1 MHNDVSVNFSFQE
14 VICKRMHNYV
24 IGSPLIV
31 NLIQCM
37 AFIEPSN
44 DSSEV
49 TLQSQESG
57 NIFVNEISLED
68 LCKLYRIPENQCTCE
83 LFKDYCPE
91 TQGNI
96 STKHRFAC
104 LNDLVQASVSS
115 SALGLLGNGF
125 VIYVIF
131 KLRAGLTQFKKV
143 ILGLS
148 VADCV
153 FSAITLVQEI
163 PLFWTCT
170 WELGQAGR
178 KIFRGLESASSVMA
192 FGFIVM
198 IAAEQCFGIVKTM
211 QESFVEKRFYLLIFI
226 NMIYAFVTTL
236 PVLIFSKI
244 NDMRICQEIW
254 DIHYLSLTYSWFFL
268 VVTFLLPVIM
278 ISWLYY
284 QCTKAMK
291 ERLKIYFICNEGNK
305 LVCIKGTKN
314 MMKYVFMVLG
324 TFCVLVRPNKI
335 IWVLSMYID
344 FSKKGL
350 ERRITDYIR
359 LFPYMFH
366 VCINSIIYA
375 ISDKNFRRASV
386 V

>member
-1 MHNDVSVNFSFQE
+1 MY
-14 VICKRMHNYV
+14 NYV
-24 IGSPLIV
+24 IGSRLMVI
-31 NLIQCM
+31 LIQCM
-37 AFIEPSN
+37 VFIEPSN
-44 DSSEV
+44 ISSEAIAYPSFHV
-49 TLQSQESG
+49 AQQSQESY
-57 NIFVNEISLED
+57 NIFVNNISLED
-68 LCKLYRIPENQCTCE
+68 LCKLFHIPEDNCTCE
-83 LFKDYCPE
+83 PFKDFCPE

-96 STKHRFAC
+96 STINRFAC
-104 LNDLVQASVSS
+104 SNDLVQASVRVIS

-153 FSAITLVQEI
+153 FSAITLVQGI

-170 WELGQAGR
+170 WELGQAGC

-198 IAAEQCFGIVKTM
+198 IAAERYFGIVRTM
-211 QESFVEKRFYLLIFI
+211 QKSFVEKRFYLLIFI
-226 NMIYAFVTTL
+226 NIVYAFVTTL
-236 PVLIFSKI
+236 PILIFSKI
-244 NDMRICQEIW
+244 NDLRTCEEIW
-254 DIHYLSLTYSWFFL
+254 DVRSLSLVYSWFFL
-268 VVTFLLPVIM
+268 VVTFLLPIIM

-284 QCTKAMK
+284 QCMKTMK
-291 ERLKIYFICNEGNK
+291 ERLKNSFICNNGNK
-305 LVCIKGTKN
+305 LARTKGTKN
-314 MMKYVFMVLG
+314 MMKYVFMVLA
-324 TFCVLVRPNKI
+324 TFCLLVGPNKI

-366 VCINSIIYA
+366 VCINPIIYA